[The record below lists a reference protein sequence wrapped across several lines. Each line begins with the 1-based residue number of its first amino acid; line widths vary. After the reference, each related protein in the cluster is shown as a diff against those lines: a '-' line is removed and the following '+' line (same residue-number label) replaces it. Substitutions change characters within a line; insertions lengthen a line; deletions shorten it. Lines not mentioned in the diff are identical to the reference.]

1 MTIVNVLALA
11 VSVVLYVSVYADT
24 WQDRYLA
31 RICLGSALAV
41 IVAVTM

>member
-11 VSVVLYVSVYADT
+11 VTAVLYVCVYATT

-31 RICLGSALAV
+31 RLTLACALAL
-41 IVAVTM
+41 IIAVVM